1 MTEIEQFLPELRDVD
16 EAGHG
21 RKKDHIC
28 VRFLRKKY
36 KCLLV
41 FLIAIISIANTVAL
55 AIGFIDK
62 NTLDNITNLL
72 TFNST
77 AIN

>member
-1 MTEIEQFLPELRDVD
+1 MTEIAQFLPELGEVD

-21 RKKDHIC
+21 REKDHIC

-41 FLIAIISIANTVAL
+41 FLIAIISVANTVAL
-55 AIGFIDK
+55 AIGFVDK
-62 NTLDNITNLL
+62 NTLDNIKNLL
-72 TFNST
+72 THNTT
-77 AIN
+77 AID